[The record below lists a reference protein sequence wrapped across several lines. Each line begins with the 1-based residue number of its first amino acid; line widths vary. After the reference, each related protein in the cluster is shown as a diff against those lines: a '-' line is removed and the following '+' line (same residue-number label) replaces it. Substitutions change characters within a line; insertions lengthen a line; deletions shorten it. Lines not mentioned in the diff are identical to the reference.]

1 MKGRKMEDRYDEL
14 IGLVL
19 ESMSNADVNSVQE
32 CKEYI
37 NDRTYDG
44 LNSYDEETIE
54 GLWSEYW
61 VDFSEI

>member
-1 MKGRKMEDRYDEL
+1 MEDRYDEL

-19 ESMSNADVNSVQE
+19 ESMRNADVNSAQE

-37 NDRTYDG
+37 NDRIYDG
-44 LNSYDEETIE
+44 LNSHDEETIE